1 MKHTQFVWFLCK
13 LSTPYSDDNAPMRI
27 KFAKNQWTIL
37 FIALWLGAIG
47 AGLGILADYS
57 ATPGLVG
64 QVPTSWPD
72 NAPINRDHLNH
83 TIIVSVHPRCP
94 CTRATLDE
102 LEGVLT
108 QSQSTPLVIALI
120 FEPSADN
127 PLISERE
134 AEEFART
141 SITKRLQRIPGV
153 QCIADPDSQI
163 AQSFGALTSGH
174 TLIYTPQGKL
184 AFSGGLT
191 PTRAHTG
198 PNTGSLA
205 LKEILQGQT
214 PTREF
219 APVFG
224 CPLCPTESQNE
235 NIESCTTDSNAQC
248 LNQGLSAP

>member
-1 MKHTQFVWFLCK
+1 MSIDFTHNRL
-13 LSTPYSDDNAPMRI
+13 
-27 KFAKNQWTIL
+27 TIL

-72 NAPINRDHLNH
+72 NSPINRDQNNH

-102 LEGVLT
+102 LEGVLA
-108 QSQSTPLVIALI
+108 QSQSTPLVLALI
-120 FEPSADN
+120 FEPSPN
-127 PLISERE
+127 YPHVSESDIDVE
-134 AEEFART
+134 TFART
-141 SITKRLQRIPGV
+141 SITKRLKRIPGV
-153 QCIADPDSQI
+153 QCIADPDSMI

-174 TLIYTPQGKL
+174 TLIYTPQGEL

-198 PNTGSLA
+198 PNTGSSA
-205 LKEILQGQT
+205 LNDILKGQT
-214 PTREF
+214 PIRES

-224 CPLCPTESQNE
+224 CPLCPSEDQNE
-235 NIESCTTDSNAQC
+235 TTEICITDSNAPYTPC
-248 LNQGLSAP
+248 PDQGRNTP